1 MSTQPTEAAATA
13 PQETNETEQ
22 QAEQAKPTE
31 TVDFWKQKAREQEKR
46 AKENADA
53 AKRLAEIEDAQK
65 SEAQKA
71 ADALTKAEQ
80 RAAAAEAK
88 ALSLQIATEH
98 SLGAEDAALL
108 TALPDEDSMRALAKR
123 LAGQVEEQK
132 KNGNRVPKEGTS
144 TSSGPSGDDE
154 MREFARNLFT
164 AAE

>member
-1 MSTQPTEAAATA
+1 MSTQPTEAPATE
-13 PQETNETEQ
+13 PQETNESEK
-22 QAEQAKPTE
+22 QAEQPKPSE

-46 AKENADA
+46 AKENAEA

-71 ADALTKAEQ
+71 ADALAKAEQ
-80 RAAAAEAK
+80 RAAEAEAK

-98 SLGAEDAALL
+98 KLGAEDASLL
-108 TALPDEDSMRALAKR
+108 AALPDEDSMRALAKR

-144 TSSGPSGDDE
+144 TTSGPTGDDE
-154 MREFARNLFT
+154 MREFARSVFRRT
-164 AAE
+164 D